1 MQANLIMKS
10 KETFYPMSREIAEKD
25 WRHLRDMKPRLVD
38 RYCEQI
44 LRDIEEELSRPRKEN
59 AHEIYLKIYRL
70 IEKQDKVL
78 GEEFSDFK
86 RSNALIKILGLY
98 NLGMFMDEELNGFS
112 DETIAY
118 IELFFE
124 KG

>member
-1 MQANLIMKS
+1 
-10 KETFYPMSREIAEKD
+10 MSQEISEKD

-44 LRDIEEELSRPRKEN
+44 LRDIEEELSHPREGN
-59 AHEIYLKIYRL
+59 AQEIYFKIYRL
-70 IEKQDKVL
+70 IEDRDKVL
-78 GEEFSDFK
+78 DNTFSDHR

-98 NLGMFMDEELNGFS
+98 ELEIFTDEELNGFS
-112 DETIAY
+112 DDVLRY
-118 IELFFE
+118 IENFFE